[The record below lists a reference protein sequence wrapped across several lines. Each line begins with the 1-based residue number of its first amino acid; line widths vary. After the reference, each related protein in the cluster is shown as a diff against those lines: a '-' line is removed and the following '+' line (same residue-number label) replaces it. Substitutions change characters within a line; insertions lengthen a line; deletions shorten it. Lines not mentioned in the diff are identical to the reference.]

1 MKFLLL
7 LIAVFVLFWLLRGSL
22 RRARRPPPPAPKA
35 AEGGAPQPI
44 LACAHSGLHLPR
56 DEALP
61 GRGGVF
67 CGEAHRQAFERAHP
81 HS

>member
-7 LIAVFVLFWLLRGSL
+7 VLAVIVLFWLIRSSL
-22 RRARRPPPPAPKA
+22 RRPPPRQPSARDR
-35 AEGGAPQPI
+35 PQQM
-44 LACAHSGLHLPR
+44 LACQQCGVHLPQ

-67 CGEAHRQAFERAHP
+67 CGEAHRAAYEKAHP
-81 HS
+81 E